1 MNLFVMTRQL
11 RFMRNNKGAVLA
23 LVLGIVFA
31 VTCMLT
37 ALMRVPGGLRRIV
50 LLNENRLQHVYDDE
64 SAILANLS
72 GIPKDYFEQE
82 SWKWNLPLVTQEMR
96 GLWMSIAAEHVSALA
111 GIFVEDTSLVPMGQR
126 RMIADGVR
134 TILKN
139 EILRAEN
146 LQTKSGNRR
155 LFGEARDL
163 SLQVL
168 DGDLYLDLSGH
179 AACGNFYA
187 SGSLTLKG
195 SAVFD
200 TLRLYSLG
208 PLKVAGQVSARY
220 LEAYSGDA
228 VELPRDFKFSGLV
241 VGPSTFVTTSNLLPA
256 FIDGK
261 LVPFQWV
268 YE

>member
-1 MNLFVMTRQL
+1 MLS
-11 RFMRNNKGAVLA
+11 
-23 LVLGIVFA
+23 LVLGIVLA

-37 ALMRVPGGLRRIV
+37 ALKQAPGGVRRVV
-50 LLNENRLQHVYDDE
+50 LQKEKLLQSIYDEE
-64 SAILANLS
+64 SAILANLK
-72 GIPKDYFEQE
+72 GIPGDYFENE
-82 SWKWNLPLVTQEMR
+82 TWEWKLPKVSRNMR
-96 GLWMSIAAEHVSALA
+96 GLWMDVSSDHVHAIS
-111 GIFVEDTSLVPMGQR
+111 GIFVKDTSLVPFGQR
-126 RMIADGVR
+126 RIVADGFK
-134 TILKN
+134 TILKR
-139 EILRAEN
+139 EILTAEN

-179 AACGNFYA
+179 AACGNFFA

-195 SAVFD
+195 AASFD

-208 PLKVAGQVSARY
+208 PLKVAGAVSARY
-220 LEAYSGDA
+220 VEAYSGDA
-228 VELPRDFKFSGLV
+228 VELSRDFKFSGLV
-241 VGPSTFVTTSNLLPA
+241 VGPSTFVMSSNLLPA
-256 FIDGK
+256 FVDGE